1 MVDAP
6 GTAAGKHHTRE
17 VFGVFSSAENFE
29 NAATD
34 LLVAGYDQRRLSVLA
49 KDDTVEDKLG
59 NHFER
64 VTEIDDGKDVHRTAF
79 VERVT
84 KRETKAM
91 ALGALAYVGA
101 VTAAGAV
108 VVTGGTALAAG
119 LTAVAAGGGTAAV
132 GEVLNRAI
140 GESDATQLQRQ
151 LDHGG
156 IALWVAVDGP
166 MDEEQAAMILD
177 DNGADSVTGHMVDL
191 SHVTDGNP
199 LRNKAVDPFLKDA
212 KI

>member
-1 MVDAP
+1 MLDNP
-6 GTAAGKHHTRE
+6 ETAAGKHYSRE
-17 VFGVFSSAENFE
+17 VFGVFSSAEDFE

-34 LLVAGYDQRRLSVLA
+34 LLVAGYVQRSLSVLA
-49 KDDTVEDKLG
+49 KDDTVEGKLG
-59 NHFER
+59 DHYER
-64 VTEIDDGKDVHRTAF
+64 VTKIDDGKDIHRTAF
-79 VERVT
+79 VERVS

-101 VTAAGAV
+101 VTAAGAT

-140 GESDATQLQRQ
+140 GETDATKLQKQ

-156 IALWVAVDGP
+156 IALWVAVNGEK
-166 MDEEQAAMILD
+166 DEEQAAMILD
-177 DNGADSVTGHMVDL
+177 DNGADSVTGHVVDL

-199 LRNKAVDPFLKDA
+199 LRNKVVDPLLKDA